1 MSLIIKS
8 TTSSSTLRSEDGNQD
23 IVVSEAGSSPSI
35 PWGFEL
41 VRDSWRLVLW
51 SAGIAIVVFTLIS
64 FLVPSRYEAVA
75 RLMPPDQSGSST
87 ALMSALL
94 ARGGDLLGGM
104 AGDALGVRTPGATVV
119 GILGSRTV
127 QDDIIGQ
134 FDLRNVYGKKKYD
147 DARQVL
153 QARTSISE
161 DKKSGIITI
170 AVQDRSPQRA
180 AGLARAYIDDLNT
193 RVAQLT
199 TSSAH
204 RERVFLEER
213 IEKVKQQLDNATLRL
228 SQFSSANR
236 TMDPQI
242 QGKAMLDSATAL
254 QGQLIAAETEL
265 SGLRQIYGSENY
277 RVRAA
282 SARVGELRSKLRMIS
297 GIPGTSGTAKPEGQL
312 YPSLDQLPLLGN
324 TYYELARQAKIEEAL
339 YEVLT
344 KQYELA
350 KVQEA
355 KELPSIKILD
365 EPVVPERKSFPP
377 RLLISTA
384 GTMFVIC
391 CAMGW
396 AFARKVWTKLEDSDP
411 VKLGVRELQASFAQ
425 SMRKPT
431 KMAAPR

>member
-1 MSLIIKS
+1 MSLLFKS
-8 TTSSSTLRSEDGNQD
+8 TASDSTMRSEDGNRETL
-23 IVVSEAGSSPSI
+23 VSEAGSRPII

-41 VRDSWRLVLW
+41 VRDSWRPVLW

-64 FLVPSRYEAVA
+64 FLIPSRYEAIA

-104 AGDALGVRTPGATVV
+104 AGDALGARTPGATVV
-119 GILGSRTV
+119 GILSSRTV

-134 FDLRNVYGKKKYD
+134 FDLRKAYGERRYD

-170 AVQDRSPQRA
+170 AVQDRNPQRA
-180 AGLARAYIDDLNT
+180 AELARAYVDDLNT
-193 RVAQLT
+193 RVSQLT

-204 RERVFLEER
+204 RERVFLEGR
-213 IEKVKQQLDNATLRL
+213 LEKVKQQLDDATLRL

-265 SGLRQIYGSENY
+265 SGLQQIYGSENY
-277 RVRAA
+277 RVKAA

-297 GIPGTSGTAKPEGQL
+297 GVPGSPGTAKQAGQL

-365 EPVVPERKSFPP
+365 EPVVPERRSFPP
-377 RLLISTA
+377 RLLIITA
-384 GTMFVIC
+384 GTMLVIF
-391 CAMGW
+391 CAVVW
-396 AFARKVWTKLEDSDP
+396 AFARKVWTKLEESDP
-411 VKLGVRELQASFAQ
+411 VKLGVRELQASFGQA
-425 SMRKPT
+425 MRKPT
-431 KMAAPR
+431 KMAAP